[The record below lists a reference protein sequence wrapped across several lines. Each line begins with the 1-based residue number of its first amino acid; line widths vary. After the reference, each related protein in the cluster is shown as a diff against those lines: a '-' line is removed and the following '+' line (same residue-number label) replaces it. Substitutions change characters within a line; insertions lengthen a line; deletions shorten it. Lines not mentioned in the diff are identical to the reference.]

1 MITASLHLF
10 TRKDHLMKLNYKRT
24 ILVGF
29 AFFLISAFWQ
39 AYDTIIPKILTERF
53 GISQTASGFIM
64 ALDNI
69 LALFMLPMFGVISD
83 KCKSKMGR
91 RTPFIL
97 VGTIISACLFVSL
110 SFVDSA
116 QLNKLDAVT
125 DVESESVRETLYDY
139 DYDGYLKT
147 PDGDKFVFDAQDVKE
162 EDKDDVTVI
171 DKETFLGFDI
181 YKDAE
186 KKKATDEY
194 TNYIVPARQAYVR
207 QEITSKDPSA
217 LIWFISLLF
226 LLLLAMATFRTP
238 AVSLMPDVTP
248 KPLRSKGNAIIN
260 LMGTLGG
267 SLILGIGIVLGT
279 GKVAN
284 TFMPYWI
291 YFVAV
296 GVVMIGCLVAFMLT
310 VREKKYVSDME
321 RESAE
326 MGISEEPESE
336 SGEKR
341 KLSKPELISLI
352 LILSS
357 VVLWFF
363 GYNAVTSKYS
373 VYAGQVLNLDYNTT
387 LLVANVAALIAFIP
401 VGIISSKIGRKKS
414 ILAGVTILASAFFIA
429 SFMRNGTPLWIMTML
444 FVLAGIG
451 WATINVNSFP
461 MVVELAKGSDVGR
474 YTGFY
479 YTASMAAQTLTPMI
493 SGLLIDYVSM
503 TTLFPYATVFVGGA
517 FITMLF
523 VKHGDSKPENV
534 SMLESLGGADD

>member
-1 MITASLHLF
+1 
-10 TRKDHLMKLNYKRT
+10 MKLNYKRT

-53 GISQTASGFIM
+53 GISQMSSGIIM

-69 LALFMLPMFGVISD
+69 LALFMLPMFGIISD

-97 VGTIISACLFVSL
+97 VGTIISACLFASL
-110 SFVDSA
+110 SFVDNA
-116 QLNKLDAVT
+116 QMKKLDTVT
-125 DVESESVRETLYDY
+125 DIESESVREMLYDY
-139 DYDGYLKT
+139 DYKDYIKT
-147 PDGDKFVFDAQDVKE
+147 PEGDKFVFGSENAEEGVKTISRE
-162 EDKDDVTVI
+162 EFMGYEVYTVN
-171 DKETFLGFDI
+171 
-181 YKDAE
+181 E
-186 KKKATDEY
+186 KGKTVATDEY
-194 TNYIVPARQAYVR
+194 TDYIVPARQAYVYE
-207 QEITSKDPSA
+207 EITSKDPSA
-217 LIWFISLLF
+217 LIWFIAVLF
-226 LLLLAMATFRTP
+226 LLLVAMATFRTP

-267 SLILGIGIVLGT
+267 SLILGVGIVLGT
-279 GKVAN
+279 GKTQN
-284 TFMPYWI
+284 TFMPYLP
-291 YFVAV
+291 YFIVVAFI
-296 GVVMIGCLVAFMLT
+296 MLACLTAFMLT
-310 VREKKYVSDME
+310 VREKKYVEDME
-321 RESAE
+321 NESRE
-326 MGISEEPESE
+326 MGIVEDVPEEN
-336 SGEKR
+336 GEKR
-341 KLSKPELISLI
+341 KLSRGERRSLI

-414 ILAGVTILASAFFIA
+414 ILAGVTILATAFLVA
-429 SFMRNGTPLWIMTML
+429 SFMRNGTPLIVMTIL
-444 FVLAGIG
+444 FVMAGIG

-461 MVVELAKGSDVGR
+461 MVVELAKGSDVGK

-493 SGLLIDYVSM
+493 SGLLIDKISM
-503 TTLFPYATVFVGGA
+503 TTLFPYATVFVAGA

-523 VKHGDSKPENV
+523 VKHGDSKPEATGV
-534 SMLESLGGADD
+534 LESLAGADD

>member
-1 MITASLHLF
+1 MITASLYLF
-10 TRKDHLMKLNYKRT
+10 TRKEYFMKLNYKRT
-24 ILVGF
+24 IFVGF
-29 AFFLISAFWQ
+29 AFFLITAFWQ

-69 LALFMLPMFGVISD
+69 LALFMLPLFGVISD

-97 VGTIISACLFVSL
+97 IGTIVSACLFISL

-116 QLNKLDAVT
+116 QLNKLDTVT
-125 DVESESVRETLYDY
+125 DLESESVRETLYDY

-147 PDGDKFVFDAQDVKE
+147 PDGGKFVFNAEDVKA
-162 EDKDDVTVI
+162 EDKDDVKII
-171 DKETFLGFDI
+171 DKETFLSFDV

-186 KKKATDEY
+186 KKKATDDY

-207 QEITSKDPSA
+207 QEITEKNPSS

-226 LLLLAMATFRTP
+226 LLLVAMATFRTP

-279 GKVAN
+279 GSISK
-284 TFMPYWI
+284 TFMPYWT
-291 YFVAV
+291 YFLAV
-296 GVVMIGCLVAFMLT
+296 GVVMLGCLAAFMFT

-321 RESAE
+321 KESAA
-326 MGISEEPESE
+326 MGIAEEVENE
-336 SGEKR
+336 TVEKR
-341 KLSKPELISLI
+341 KLTKPERISLI

-357 VVLWFF
+357 VVLWYF

-387 LLVANVAALIAFIP
+387 LLVANIAALIAFIP

-414 ILAGVTILASAFFIA
+414 ILAGVTILTTAFLVA
-429 SFMRNGTPLWIMTML
+429 SFMRNGTSLFVMTIL

-461 MVVELAKGSDVGR
+461 MVVELAKGSDVGK

-479 YTASMAAQTLTPMI
+479 YTASMAAQTLTPML

-523 VKHGDSKPENV
+523 VKHGDSKPEAV
-534 SMLESLGGADD
+534 GALESLAGADD

>member
-1 MITASLHLF
+1 
-10 TRKDHLMKLNYKRT
+10 MKLNYKRT

-29 AFFLISAFWQ
+29 AFFLISLFWQ

-53 GISQTASGFIM
+53 GISQTASGVIM

-69 LALFMLPMFGVISD
+69 LALFMLPLFGIISD

-97 VGTIISACLFVSL
+97 VGTILASVLFISL
-110 SFVDSA
+110 SVVDGQ
-116 QLNKLDAVT
+116 QLKKLDAVT
-125 DVESESVRETLYDY
+125 DLESASVREMLYDY
-139 DYDGYLKT
+139 DYDGTLKT
-147 PDGDKFVFDAQDVKE
+147 PDGDEFVLTEKFSKE
-162 EDKDDVTVI
+162 EFVNIKVLDEND
-171 DKETFLGFDI
+171 
-181 YKDAE
+181 
-186 KKKATDEY
+186 KATDEY
-194 TNYIVPARQAYVR
+194 TNYVVPARQAYVYS
-207 QEITSKDPSA
+207 EITSKDPSG
-217 LIWFISLLF
+217 LIWFIAVLFMLLIS
-226 LLLLAMATFRTP
+226 MATFRTP

-267 SLILGIGIVLGT
+267 SLTLGIGILLGT
-279 GKVAN
+279 GNVTN
-284 TFMPYWI
+284 TFMSYLT
-291 YFVAV
+291 YFIAIAV
-296 GVVMIGCLVAFMLT
+296 IMLIALTVFMLT
-310 VREKKYVSDME
+310 VREKKFVADME
-321 RESAE
+321 SESAE
-326 MGISEEPESE
+326 MGISEEPVPE

-341 KLSKPELISLI
+341 KLSKPELRSLI
-352 LILSS
+352 FILSS

-401 VGIISSKIGRKKS
+401 VGIISSKIGRKKA
-414 ILAGVTILASAFFIA
+414 ILIGVTILTTAFFIA
-429 SFMRNGTPLWIMTML
+429 SFLKNGTPLIVMTII
-444 FVLAGIG
+444 FVMAGIG

-461 MVVELAKGSDVGR
+461 MVVELAKGGDVGK

-493 SGLLIDYVSM
+493 SGFVMDKIAM
-503 TTLFPYATVFVGGA
+503 RMLFPYATVFAGCA

-523 VKHGDSKPENV
+523 VKHGDAKPEAQGV
-534 SMLESLGGADD
+534 LESLAGADD